1 MPEKFA
7 FDSTFGDGSAV
18 YRYVRFVPAV
28 RERVYDAGDVFLA
41 NAAFACYQDG
51 DVRRGYNGGF
61 FYRAVQFRRIAD
73 YAEALFYFLY
83 VG

>member
-1 MPEKFA
+1 MAPQFTA
-7 FDSTFGDGSAV
+7 MYGLCR
-18 YRYVRFVPAV
+18 RY
-28 RERVYDAGDVFLA
+28 ESEYDAGDVFLA